1 MSVGETGKHG
11 GYLADLLRKHAS
23 DRPDNPCLSLDEE
36 HLSFAGLNARSNRL
50 GNALLAKG
58 LKPGDR
64 VALIVHTA
72 LISYEL
78 FYACGKTGI
87 IFLPINWRL
96 SAREVASI
104 LADAK
109 PSLVMVS
116 DELRHLLEETD
127 PALDIFEIGS
137 EYAQWRDTADAG
149 DPAFAI
155 SPDDPLLLLYTSG
168 TTGLPKGVV
177 ITQRNMSFVDRT
189 AGEMWGFG
197 PDSVNLVAMPLYH
210 IGGIG
215 YGMMGL
221 SQGGHT
227 VLVAQ
232 AEADVI
238 VGAMHRYGVTHGFFV
253 PTVIQRIIDKV
264 EADGVAPDRLQ
275 RIIYGASRIGHEL
288 LAKTIRLLGCGFI
301 HAYGLTETS
310 GTVVSMGPEDH
321 DPYSLTDRLASCG
334 RAFPWVEVQLVD
346 PSDGRVVHVGE
357 IGEIRVRSEANMWG
371 YWGKPDVTA
380 ETVTA
385 DGWLCTGDAAS
396 RDEHG
401 YLYIQDRFKDMII
414 SGGENI
420 YPAEIESVL
429 HDHPDIAEVAVIG
442 VPHPKWGE
450 TPKAY
455 IVATAG
461 HSPNADAILEYAR
474 TRMARYKCP
483 TSVAFVASLPRNVSG
498 KVLKREMRA
507 AEWQD
512 KSN

>member
-1 MSVGETGKHG
+1 MSADETGKHG
-11 GYLADLLRKHAS
+11 GYLADLLRRNAS
-23 DRPDNPCLSLDEE
+23 ERPDAPCLSLDEE
-36 HLSFAGLNARSNRL
+36 CLTFAGLNARSNQL

-64 VALIVHTA
+64 VALIVRTA

-96 SAREVASI
+96 SSREIASI

-109 PSLVMVS
+109 PSLIMVS
-116 DELRHLLEETD
+116 AELRNLLKEAD
-127 PALDIFEIGS
+127 PAIDVLEIGG
-137 EYAQWRDTADAG
+137 EYARWRDAANAQ
-149 DPAFAI
+149 DPAVPIA
-155 SPDDPLLLLYTSG
+155 PDDPLLLLYTSG
-168 TTGLPKGVV
+168 TTGLPKGVI
-177 ITQRNMSFVDRT
+177 ITQMNMSFVDRT
-189 AGEMWGFG
+189 AGEMWDFG

-227 VLVAQ
+227 VLVPQ
-232 AEADVI
+232 AEAEAI

-253 PTVIQRIIDKV
+253 PTVIQRIVDKV
-264 EADGVAPDRLQ
+264 EADGFAPASLQ

-301 HAYGLTETS
+301 HAYGLTESS
-310 GTVVSMGPEDH
+310 GTVISMGPADH
-321 DPYSLTDRLASCG
+321 DPDNPTDRLASCG
-334 RAFPWVEVQLVD
+334 RAFPWAEVQLVD
-346 PSDGRVVHVGE
+346 PSDGRIVGVGE
-357 IGEIRVRSEANMWG
+357 IGEIRVRSEANMLG

-380 ETVTA
+380 QTITA

-396 RDEHG
+396 RDEDG
-401 YLYIQDRFKDMII
+401 YFYIRDRYKDMII

-429 HDHPDIAEVAVIG
+429 HDHPDIAEIAVIG
-442 VPHPKWGE
+442 VPHAKWGE

-455 IVATAG
+455 VVVTPG
-461 HSPNADAILEYAR
+461 SNASEDDILEYAR
-474 TRMARYKCP
+474 ARLARYKCP

-498 KVLKREMRA
+498 KILKREMRA

-512 KSN
+512 K